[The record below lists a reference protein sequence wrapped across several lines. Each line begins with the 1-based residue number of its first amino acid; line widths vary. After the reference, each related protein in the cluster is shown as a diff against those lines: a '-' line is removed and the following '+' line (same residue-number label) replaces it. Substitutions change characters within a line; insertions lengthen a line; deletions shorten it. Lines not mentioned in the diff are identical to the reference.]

1 MGPSSGERSFAL
13 LRFFELRQQR
23 HGMSLMETV
32 VGMGIGTL
40 MIAGSLQFVSNF
52 EDSKNQIKKREQE
65 RLREFSHKFYGRKF
79 LSITRNSGISIN
91 YFKMPIIFGDNVCG
105 QAEGGCFMSMSKT
118 KGVEAIPKGL
128 MKIGRDS
135 DISINLFKD
144 EGVGKSR
151 GSSKFGER
159 DIKSCCRVKHLNSV
173 KYDKEISSS
182 KHKRYF
188 VGWTLQGEGK
198 DFPFYTM
205 AEDQGSDV
213 SHFFEMNNYQGLT
226 PDDVEDNAE
235 FLGVDSGRQIDLVQN
250 HALVSIPRS
259 RGRKMNNEELSSY
272 KDRFY
277 LFFLSEVPEL
287 YFIAYVEDIQT
298 CVSGGEGRPRVD
310 RACRNLY
317 ATVAVNYSDD
327 NNTYAN
333 AQEAL
338 DAAEENLKTEERSA
352 GDRGGDRSIY
362 MMKLK
367 FLTDAQ
373 WGPFHK
379 NPEEHHSVYDLAAA
393 SFWPGS
399 QEGDSPFVP
408 YRAPTLFASGSV
420 DWSLFEGSK
429 TNDDPLAP
437 HYVVR
442 ILSMNEAVGPSI
454 SPVNNIVAMPIK
466 FYEISMKRDAQKNT
480 KDVFVTD
487 LRRSGKSNQ
496 KKRKVLS
503 DLPDDAHLII
513 ARQLGTRR
521 FSTFVYNPA
530 SEELEQAAE
539 GTESE

>member
-1 MGPSSGERSFAL
+1 MLS
-13 LRFFELRQQR
+13 FFELRQQCR
-23 HGMSLMETV
+23 GMSLMETV

-79 LSITRNSGISIN
+79 LSITRNSGISVSF
-91 YFKMPIIFGDNVCG
+91 FKMPIIFGDNVCG
-105 QAEGGCFMSMSKT
+105 QAVGGCFMSMSKT

-135 DISINLFKD
+135 NLSINLFAD

-151 GSSKFGER
+151 GSSYR
-159 DIKSCCRVKHLNSV
+159 DVDFRSEDVKSCCKVNRLDRVKYN
-173 KYDKEISSS
+173 KEISSS

-205 AEDQGSDV
+205 AEDQESDV

-259 RGRKMNNEELSSY
+259 RGSKMSDEELYSY

-277 LFFLSEVPEL
+277 LFFLSEEPNL
-287 YFIAYVEDIQT
+287 YFIAYVEDIQI
-298 CVSGGEGRPRVD
+298 CVIRRSRERVVVD

-317 ATVAVNYSDD
+317 ATVAVNYNDD
-327 NNTYAN
+327 NNTYTD

-338 DAAEENLKTEERSA
+338 EAAERNLEAEEAS
-352 GDRGGDRSIY
+352 GDNGGNRSIY

-399 QEGDSPFVP
+399 RKGDSPFVP
-408 YRAPTLFASGSV
+408 YRAPTLFARDVTS
-420 DWSLFEGSK
+420 WSLFDGSK
-429 TNDDPLAP
+429 TKDAPLAP

-454 SPVNNIVAMPIK
+454 SPVNNIVAIPLK
-466 FYEISMKRDAQKNT
+466 FYEMSMKRDAQKNT
-480 KDVFVTD
+480 KDVYVTD

-503 DLPDDAHLII
+503 DLPGDAHVII

-530 SEELEQAAE
+530 PEELEQAGEA
-539 GTESE
+539 TESE